1 MLLSEYCP
9 KDMSPVPFWGTK
21 IPTQNNSACC
31 GSWCLFS
38 ESQQLSSWTLHTEMC
53 VIVLLRSSL
62 SFLTCNSW
70 SDLQLTC
77 LTKEIIRC
85 VCFVVV
91 FFFLF
96 FLSLSYQASVLHQDM
111 DREPGTVDLN
121 YMRASH
127 FIRPF
132 YSTSRSF
139 LSIVHVPEMMPCG
152 KKQAIQVDFRIY
164 QEDLE
169 HGPKRVIFSYLVSFW
184 RSAGSDVSRH
194 NIRILHRFN
203 LDTA

>member
-1 MLLSEYCP
+1 
-9 KDMSPVPFWGTK
+9 
-21 IPTQNNSACC
+21 
-31 GSWCLFS
+31 
-38 ESQQLSSWTLHTEMC
+38 MC
-53 VIVLLRSSL
+53 VTVLRSGL
-62 SFLTCNSW
+62 SFLKCNSW
-70 SDLQLTC
+70 IDLQLTC
-77 LTKEIIRC
+77 LTKEIIC
-85 VCFVVV
+85 CSCFVVG
-91 FFFLF
+91 FFFLLF
-96 FLSLSYQASVLHQDM
+96 LFLSYKASVLHLDLGG
-111 DREPGTVDLN
+111 EPGTVDLN
-121 YMRASH
+121 YQRASH

-139 LSIVHVPEMMPCG
+139 LSIIRMPEMMPCG

-194 NIRILHRFN
+194 DIRILHRFN